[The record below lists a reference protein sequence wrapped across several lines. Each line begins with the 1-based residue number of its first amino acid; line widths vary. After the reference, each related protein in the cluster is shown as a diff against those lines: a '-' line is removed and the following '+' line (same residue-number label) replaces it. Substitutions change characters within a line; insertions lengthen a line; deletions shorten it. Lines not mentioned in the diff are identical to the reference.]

1 MRQALAAVLA
11 AVLWIPC
18 SAAGQER
25 SLSLSEALETARA
38 RAATILAAAGR
49 VEEARARLLPASRLR
64 REGPVLE
71 AGGGRRQAGATY
83 ADYEIQISQ
92 AFEPAARRQARLAGA
107 EAAVE
112 TARAELEDTRRVY
125 LGEVAAAFV
134 RALAAAE
141 RLRLTERTDGIA
153 ADLLAAEERRFA
165 MGESTALEINR
176 ARTAA
181 ARARAEQRA
190 AEGESWGESGQL
202 GALLGLADEA
212 PPTPA
217 GRLRDV
223 PSLDLP
229 PLLAQLPERPDL
241 RALDAAVREAE
252 AEVRLGEALRRPDF
266 GARTGYAREE
276 GADIVSLG
284 VAVSLPFAGRGE
296 EERAAG
302 AVRAAS
308 LRAQREAAQR
318 TAEAELRGAFERY
331 RRRVE
336 AVAELERTAL
346 PAIDDNEALARRSFE
361 AGEIDLGELLLIQ
374 REILETRL
382 THLDLMLDARL
393 AAVELETKAGGLR

>member
-165 MGESTALEINR
+165 MDESTALEINR

-296 EERAAG
+296 EERAG
-302 AVRAAS
+302 AARAAS
-308 LRAQREAAQR
+308 LRAQKEAAQR
-318 TAEAELRGAFERY
+318 TAEAELRSAFERY

-336 AVAELERTAL
+336 AVEDLERTAL

-361 AGEIDLGELLLIQ
+361 VGEIDLGELLLIQ

-393 AAVELETKAGGLR
+393 AAVELETKAGGVQ